1 MLLLLQAVTTPGWG
15 GPTMAISLVIIAA
28 AFLVIAAAAAMAA
41 RQAAQEM
48 RQLSRVIES
57 LRAELSP
64 ALRAVQTVSGEG
76 ERLATLVSNEAEE
89 VVRAS
94 RALREG
100 LRERIIS
107 LEAVYQVLAEEVEE
121 TALEAAVTL
130 RTFRTGASWFGT
142 IRRLFR
148 LGRRR

>member
-1 MLLLLQAVTTPGWG
+1 
-15 GPTMAISLVIIAA
+15 MAISLVIIAV
-28 AFLVIAAAAAMAA
+28 AFLVIAAAVGLAA
-41 RQAAQEM
+41 REAAQEM

-64 ALRAVQTVSGEG
+64 ALKAVQAVSGEG
-76 ERLATLVSNEAEE
+76 ERLAVLVSTETEE
-89 VVRAS
+89 IVRAS

-100 LRERIIS
+100 LRDRVTH
-107 LEAVYQVLAEEVEE
+107 LEAVYEVLAEEVEE

-130 RTFRTGASWFGT
+130 RTFRTGASWFGM
-142 IRRLFR
+142 IRRLLR